1 MSNEQ
6 IKFGTD
12 GWRAIIA
19 DDFTVQSVRLVAQ
32 ATAEYFLSLSPEPTA
47 VIGYDTRFASSTFAK
62 ATAEVFAANGVKTYL
77 SREPVPTPVTSYGIV
92 TRKATGGVV
101 ITASHNPGNWN
112 GFKVKTDNGSSLE
125 PENVA
130 IIEKRIHEMF
140 PVEIKTIP
148 ATEAFAKG
156 LLEYVSMFQE
166 YADHIATLVDLD
178 AIRKSDIKIAIDSMH
193 GAGIGYMKRIL
204 NCGNKVAELHND
216 INPLFPD
223 MNQPEPI
230 DANLHSLSS
239 FIKSEHYDVGLAT
252 DGDADRL
259 GVIDEN
265 GVFMTQLEVC
275 ALLAYYLLEFRK
287 ERGPIIKSITTTD
300 MLFGLSKLYNIEVKE
315 VNVGFKYVAP
325 EMIKSAAIMGC
336 EESGGYGF
344 CKHIPERDGI
354 LAGLYFIDLM
364 LKTNMKPSEILKKI
378 FDLVGPHYYNRIDVK
393 FDGSKREALIAK
405 LEQER
410 PDEIL
415 GVKVL
420 DVHDDDGFKYHLEDG
435 SWMLIRFSGTEPLL
449 RTYAEADSPEKVKAL
464 LKECAKLAG
473 L

>member
-1 MSNEQ
+1 MSNEF

-19 DDFTVQSVRLVAQ
+19 DDFTVQNVRLVAQ
-32 ATAEYFLSLSPEPTA
+32 ATAEYFLTLSPEPTA
-47 VIGYDTRFASSTFAK
+47 VIGYDTRFASATFAK

-112 GFKVKTDNGSSLE
+112 GFKVKSSNGSSLE

-130 IIEKRIHEMF
+130 IIEKRIHELF

-166 YADHIATLVDLD
+166 YADHIATLVDLE
-178 AIRKSDIKIAIDSMH
+178 AIRKSDIKIAVDSMH
-193 GAGIGYMKRIL
+193 GAGIGYLKRIL
-204 NCGNKVAELHND
+204 NCGNKLAELHND

-259 GVIDEN
+259 GVMDEN
-265 GVFMTQLEVC
+265 GNFMTQLEVC

-287 ERGPIIKSITTTD
+287 ERGPIVKSITTTE
-300 MLFGLSKLYNIEVKE
+300 MLYGLGKLYKVQVEE

-325 EMIKSAAIMGC
+325 VMIKTNAIMGC

-344 CKHIPERDGI
+344 CGHIPERDGI

-364 LKTNMKPSEILKKI
+364 LKTNMKPSEILKKV

-393 FDGSKREALIAK
+393 FDASKKDAIIAR
-405 LEQER
+405 LRDNRPEQ
-410 PDEIL
+410 IL
-415 GVKVL
+415 GVNVI
-420 DVHDDDGFKYHLEDG
+420 DVKTDDGFKYYLEDG
-435 SWMLIRFSGTEPLL
+435 SWLLIRFSGTEPLL
-449 RTYAEADSPEKVKAL
+449 RTYTETNSPERVKAF
-464 LKECAKLAG
+464 LKECANMAG
-473 L
+473 I